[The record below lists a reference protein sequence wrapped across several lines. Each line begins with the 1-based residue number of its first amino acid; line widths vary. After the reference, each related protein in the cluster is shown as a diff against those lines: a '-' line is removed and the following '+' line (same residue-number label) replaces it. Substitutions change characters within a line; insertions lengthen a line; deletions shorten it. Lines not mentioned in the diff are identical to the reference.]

1 MRDEPHMDQFFYAAG
16 TQCGPSHLPEGVA
29 IVAQYSDPNQKFDDD
44 DKTAS
49 EVRSIEAAS

>member
-29 IVAQYSDPNQKFDDD
+29 IVAQYSDPDQKFDDD
-44 DKTAS
+44 DNTAS